1 MGVRFCQKC
10 HDENRFN
17 TLMCWCGYEAIKD
30 EYNGQDMKCLMAN
43 CDCLLID
50 IGFPN
55 EDFIAL
61 RTITDDV
68 KLLEAMIELYKTDII
83 EYETKMSHF
92 RNEAEQKKILRK
104 QQYDQQIQQQR
115 EVKAQQTQSKNVTK
129 CPVCGSTNIQLV
141 RRKYSLLTGFLT
153 NKVDRVCVN
162 CKYKF

>member
-1 MGVRFCQKC
+1 MGIMFCQKC
-10 HDENRFN
+10 YDEGKNS
-17 TLMCWCGYEAIKD
+17 LACWCGYEAVKD
-30 EYNGQDMKCLMAN
+30 TTTCNYKCKEPLKE
-43 CDCLLID
+43 ID
-50 IGFPN
+50 NDFPC

-68 KLLEAMIELYKTDII
+68 KLLEAMIELRKNDII

-115 EVKAQQTQSKNVTK
+115 EAKAQQTQSKNVTK

-153 NKVDRVCVN
+153 NKVDRICVN